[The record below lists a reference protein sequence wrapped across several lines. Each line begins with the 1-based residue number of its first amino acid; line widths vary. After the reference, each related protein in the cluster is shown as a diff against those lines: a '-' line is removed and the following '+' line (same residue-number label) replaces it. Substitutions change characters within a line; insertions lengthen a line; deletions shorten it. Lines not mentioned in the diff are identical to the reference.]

1 MNRVLKYNPRN
12 IFLITGKNSYEK
24 SGAKKIIGSILS
36 GYRITHFY
44 DFEVNPKLHD
54 IENGIS
60 IFNKNDCNL
69 SEVKYNMIKKTV
81 YTDNDT
87 YSSLYYIEYK
97 TNLNSI
103 FMFCIHI

>member
-1 MNRVLKYNPRN
+1 ML
-12 IFLITGKNSYEK
+12 
-24 SGAKKIIGSILS
+24 
-36 GYRITHFY
+36 
-44 DFEVNPKLHD
+44 
-54 IENGIS
+54 
-60 IFNKNDCNL
+60 NKNDCNL

-103 FMFCIHI
+103 FMFCIHIQDKINELLDRRMCFVPVTTHIRVSFVYVSFC

>member
-1 MNRVLKYNPRN
+1 MQLVDLQVDSFFDDQGNLKTSM
-12 IFLITGKNSYEK
+12 L
-24 SGAKKIIGSILS
+24 
-36 GYRITHFY
+36 
-44 DFEVNPKLHD
+44 
-54 IENGIS
+54 
-60 IFNKNDCNL
+60 NKNDCNL